1 MAFQIS
7 ALPKVEFEWL
17 FRLSAAQLSAVRGA
31 RCIIADRSPGYP
43 CRISLQD
50 AVAGEQVILL
60 NYLHQGAF
68 SPFRASH
75 GIYVRA
81 NAEEAR
87 LAPCEVPQ
95 MLRSR
100 LLSVRAFDA
109 AGMLVDADVVEGVVL
124 ESLVERLL
132 RNPSAEYLHVHFA
145 RPGCYAA
152 RVDRSH

>member
-1 MAFQIS
+1 MNFQIS
-7 ALPKVEFEWL
+7 PLPRREFEWL
-17 FRLSAAQLSAVRGA
+17 FSLTDSQLSAVCGA
-31 RCIIADRSPGYP
+31 KRIIVDRNPGYP
-43 CRISLQD
+43 CRVSLQD
-50 AVAGEQVILL
+50 AAVGEPVILL
-60 NYLHQGAF
+60 NYMHQGAS

-87 LAPCEVPQ
+87 LAPGEVPQ
-95 MLRSR
+95 MLRTR

-124 ESLVERLL
+124 EPLLEKLL
-132 RNPSAEYLHVHFA
+132 REPSAEYLHVHFA

-152 RVDRSH
+152 RVDRRV